1 MAKIMK
7 KTYLLLLTIIMAA
20 GFLIAAG
27 VVTAQT
33 AYADTDGYNLWVGD
47 SQVTSN
53 HRSGAGWS
61 FDPGSNTLTL
71 NGFTYSGS
79 GHVGGRTEFPKCGCI
94 FYGGEGPFNLMI
106 EGNNSITN
114 TNQEVDYAYGIYC
127 ASDLTINGTGTL
139 ITSSTEAY
147 GGMGINCIETVKIN
161 NDTSSASCTISA
173 TGRQYGINGQEG
185 VVISGGIVEAKGAS
199 PNDSYGINGTD
210 GKLLTIGE
218 NVQSVVISGL
228 GANAVAVYGLL
239 VKNDVEGIGWN
250 NTAGTGDAAA
260 IPINKDGAELN
271 YKKMVFE
278 PKLDISITGNSS
290 TVTYNAK
297 EQSVSGYTV
306 KYNVGDDKW
315 TDEAPAGVSVKL
327 KDDFTA
333 EAKGTDVKTYKMGLT
348 ADSFDI
354 SWGYAGSGNLTVTDG
369 ALTVEKAPLTITAN
383 DQTLTYNG
391 QIQGPGDTVYEDAAQ
406 IAELVSTVGLQ
417 GTDALSSII
426 VDGQRTEI
434 GEYPITLFGAAVGNA
449 TENYAITYVDGTLKI
464 TPIPLKVTINGSS
477 AKKVYNGKQQTY
489 TGTVTVKSSDP
500 AFDASKF
507 SYKGSKDV
515 TGTDAGVYTTNLAT
529 ESCVYNDPQY
539 ELNVSIGEPVKLTI
553 ESASLT
559 ATVNGGSTEKVYN
572 GKEQTYEGVV
582 KATSSDKAFDP
593 SKFSYKGSKDVTG
606 TDVGVY
612 TTELNGKDCA
622 YSDTNYEVSWTVG
635 EPVKL
640 TITRADI
647 TPSVSIQGWSYGSDA
662 NKPKVEGN
670 TGGGTE
676 KFLYKEKDAPDT
688 AYTEKVPTDA
698 GTYTVKAEVAE
709 SDNYNSGSATLDF
722 TIAPGD
728 MQVTSSGADVDFD
741 GSGHSITVNAP
752 EGASVEYSQD
762 GGKTYSTEN
771 PVYTDAGK
779 YSVPFRVILK
789 NYNEYEGTEQV
800 IIRQAPNSV
809 SVSIE
814 GWTYGEPAHI
824 PAVDAK
830 FGADHAS
837 LSYSDA
843 PDGTYKTGGPDQ
855 AGTWYV
861 KATVPETQD
870 YAGAES
876 VPVAFEIAKAKLTI
890 TAKDQVF
897 EYNRQEQGEGKEGDS
912 AYSDSDVIAEK
923 VTVEGLQ
930 NNDAITSVT
939 LTGHRKTI
947 GEYQDEIK
955 IAGFA
960 INNDDAA
967 KDNYDVTLKSGKLT
981 ITKHI
986 LTETKEVPA
995 TCEKDGT
1002 KAYWTCSECKKMFS
1016 DKDGEN
1022 EITEPEVIKATGHD
1036 WGEWTVTKEATET
1049 EEGEEQRVCKN
1060 DPEHKETRAIPVIP
1074 ASVTY
1079 SNVSGEG
1086 NIWYKGSDATSDFS
1100 FKRSVDDT
1108 STISHFTGIRVD
1120 NNAVDEA
1127 NYSKESGSVIIKL
1140 KPEYLETLALGKHT
1154 LEARFDDGNGSAT
1167 AEFTIAEAEEE
1178 NTDDKDDNGG
1188 GSKGSKKN
1196 VNTGDESLVA
1206 LWASLLGVSLIGLV
1220 MLFAARHRLRRKD

>member
-1 MAKIMK
+1 MMPMGTWTTYAAGGNLSQDADGYYLIEDYNDLKAFAKHYAHSYNARLTNDITCTDDDWVTIGNGSVVYDGTFDGDGHIIKGLSNKSSGAVADTQGLIGLLGFGGKVINVGIEGGSITGIQYVGSIVGINYGEIINCYNTGEVNGTETRVGGIAGMNSGVIKNCYNTGKISVTENYIGGITGYNYANVFENEAEITNCYNTGSISCTEEGYAGGIAGLNERAKITNCYNTGK
-7 KTYLLLLTIIMAA
+7 VSSAGTGAYGVVGINFAGGKIENCYFDKTLNPGLRTVYNNSGEVDRNSVISLPTTQMTGTNALRYMPFTNQDPWLTKAEEVDTDTSYRYYPHLKGFNFDSNTQQLDTDKIAA
-20 GFLIAAG
+20 ADWPPKVTVKAEWDGLELYTYNGSIQKPTVNKITISNGSTDSNIDPVDYTVSYYVKDGDTYTAITEDIVDVGNYKAVITFKAGGIAAG
-27 VVTAQT
+27 H
-33 AYADTDGYNLWVGD
+33 G
-47 SQVTSN
+47 
-53 HRSGAGWS
+53 
-61 FDPGSNTLTL
+61 PIEK
-71 NGFTYSGS
+71 
-79 GHVGGRTEFPKCGCI
+79 EFVIDKANP
-94 FYGGEGPFNLMI
+94 
-106 EGNNSITN
+106 
-114 TNQEVDYAYGIYC
+114 A
-127 ASDLTINGTGTL
+127 
-139 ITSSTEAY
+139 
-147 GGMGINCIETVKIN
+147 IET
-161 NDTSSASCTISA
+161 
-173 TGRQYGINGQEG
+173 
-185 VVISGGIVEAKGAS
+185 
-199 PNDSYGINGTD
+199 
-210 GKLLTIGE
+210 
-218 NVQSVVISGL
+218 
-228 GANAVAVYGLL
+228 
-239 VKNDVEGIGWN
+239 
-250 NTAGTGDAAA
+250 
-260 IPINKDGAELN
+260 
-271 YKKMVFE
+271 
-278 PKLDISITGNSS
+278 
-290 TVTYNAK
+290 
-297 EQSVSGYTV
+297 
-306 KYNVGDDKW
+306 
-315 TDEAPAGVSVKL
+315 APAAS
-327 KDDFTA
+327 
-333 EAKGTDVKTYKMGLT
+333 
-348 ADSFDI
+348 
-354 SWGYAGSGNLTVTDG
+354 
-369 ALTVEKAPLTITAN
+369 
-383 DQTLTYNG
+383 
-391 QIQGPGDTVYEDAAQ
+391 
-406 IAELVSTVGLQ
+406 
-417 GTDALSSII
+417 
-426 VDGQRTEI
+426 
-434 GEYPITLFGAAVGNA
+434 
-449 TENYAITYVDGTLKI
+449 AITYGQSLADSTLSGGTAKSRDTVVPGTFTWSDTSVKPAVSDSNTTEYEVTF
-464 TPIPLKVTINGSS
+464 TPTDTKNYNTAT
-477 AKKVYNGKQQTY
+477 AK
-489 TGTVTVKSSDP
+489 
-500 AFDASKF
+500 
-507 SYKGSKDV
+507 
-515 TGTDAGVYTTNLAT
+515 
-529 ESCVYNDPQY
+529 
-539 ELNVSIGEPVKLTI
+539 VKLT
-553 ESASLT
+553 
-559 ATVNGGSTEKVYN
+559 VNK
-572 GKEQTYEGVV
+572 
-582 KATSSDKAFDP
+582 
-593 SKFSYKGSKDVTG
+593 
-606 TDVGVY
+606 
-612 TTELNGKDCA
+612 
-622 YSDTNYEVSWTVG
+622 
-635 EPVKL
+635 
-640 TITRADI
+640 ADI

-676 KFLYKEKDAPDT
+676 RFLYKEKDAPDT

-722 TIAPGD
+722 TIAPVD

-876 VPVAFEIAKAKLTI
+876 VPVAFEIAKAQLTI

-912 AYSDSDVIAEK
+912 AYTDSDVIAEK

-930 NNDAITSVT
+930 NNDEITSVT

-955 IAGFA
+955 IASFA

-1002 KAYWTCSECKKMFS
+1002 KAYWTCSECNKMFS
-1016 DKDGEN
+1016 DKDGENEITKPEVIKATGHNLTKTDEVPATCEKDGTKAYWTCSACKKLFSDEKGEN

-1036 WGEWTVTKEATET
+1036 WGEWVETEAATE
-1049 EEGEEQRVCKN
+1049 EKEGSETRTCKN
-1060 DPEHKETRAIPVIP
+1060 DPKHTETRAIPTTI
-1074 ASVTY
+1074 AY
-1079 SNVSGEG
+1079 RNVSGEG
-1086 NIWYKGSDATSDFS
+1086 NTWYKGSNATSDYA
-1100 FKRSVDDT
+1100 FKRSIDDS

-1120 NNAVDEA
+1120 NNPVDEA
-1127 NYSKESGSVIIKL
+1127 NYSKEPGSVIIKL

-1178 NTDDKDDNGG
+1178 NTDDEDDDADDNGG
-1188 GSKGSKKN
+1188 GSKGGKKN
-1196 VNTGDESLVA
+1196 VKTGDESLVA
-1206 LWASLLGVSLIGLV
+1206 FWASLLGVSLIGLI
-1220 MLFAARHRLRRKD
+1220 MLFAARLRLRRKD